1 MPPRA
6 RLSTLFAKLPRAGEV
21 KTRLC
26 PPLSPLEAASLA
38 EAMLADGLARCLR
51 SESFRTQ
58 LAVHPAGSEP
68 WFRARF
74 PELRE
79 IVVQVGRDLGE
90 RLAAH
95 FEHCFAREPLQS
107 AVVLGSD
114 APEVPLLRV
123 LEAHQ
128 RLEDGAD
135 LVLGPDG
142 GGGYYLVGLRRP
154 CGALFTEVEM
164 SQAGMY
170 ARTLELARDRR
181 LVVSEL
187 ERGDDVDTP
196 ADLERLRASIAR
208 AYGAEL
214 AEVRRWFGRYDARD
228 ANLTAVP

>member
-1 MPPRA
+1 VPRA

-26 PPLSPLEAASLA
+26 PPLTALEAAGLA
-38 EAMLADGLARCLR
+38 EAMLADGLARCLACDA
-51 SESFRTQ
+51 FRTQ
-58 LAVHPAGSEP
+58 LAVHPPGSEP

-79 IVVQVGRDLGE
+79 LVVQQGADLGQ

-95 FEHCFAREPLQS
+95 FERSFAREQLAS

-114 APEVPLLRV
+114 APEVPLARV

-128 RLEDGAD
+128 RLADGAD

-142 GGGYYLVGLRRP
+142 GGGYYLVGLQRA

-164 SQAGMY
+164 SRPGMY

-187 ERGDDVDTP
+187 GRGDDVDTP
-196 ADLERLRASIAR
+196 ADLERLRASAAR
-208 AYGAEL
+208 AEGREL
-214 AEVRRWFGRYDARD
+214 REVRRWFERYDARGTS
-228 ANLTAVP
+228 LTAVP

>member
-1 MPPRA
+1 VPRA
-6 RLSTLFAKLPRAGEV
+6 RLTTLFAKLPRAGEV

-26 PPLSPLEAASLA
+26 PPLSALEAAGLA
-38 EAMLADGLARCLR
+38 EAMLADGLARCLATN
-51 SESFRTQ
+51 EFRTQ
-58 LAVHPAGSEP
+58 LAVHPPGSEP

-74 PELRE
+74 PELQD
-79 IVVQVGRDLGE
+79 ILAQQGADLGQ

-95 FEHCFAREPLQS
+95 FEQAFARERLAS

-114 APEVPLLRV
+114 GPEIPLERV

-135 LVLGPDG
+135 LVLGPDA

-164 SQAGMY
+164 SQPGMY

-181 LVVSEL
+181 LIAAEL
-187 ERGDDVDTP
+187 VPGWDVDTP
-196 ADLERLRASIAR
+196 ADLERLRSRAR
-208 AYGAEL
+208 AARGAEL
-214 AEVRRWFGRYDARD
+214 VEVRRWFARYDERGAS
-228 ANLTAVP
+228 LTAVP